1 MRLYRLASD
10 KTHEGPFGE
19 GSVVKV
25 DKVCCGIVRW
35 LGIVKSGNSELL
47 SAGNVTAVW
56 HCNFTIITLV
66 ILLVQYL
73 ANLFVI

>member
-1 MRLYRLASD
+1 MQPVAKSPEEERRHADRVKRLARLSSD

-25 DKVCCGIVRW
+25 DKVGCGVVRW

-47 SAGNVTAVW
+47 SAG
-56 HCNFTIITLV
+56 IE
-66 ILLVQYL
+66 
-73 ANLFVI
+73 FVST